1 MLHGKKHWLYHRF
14 TAILLL
20 PLIIWFIYS
29 LSRVPEIT
37 YSNMILWTSKTPN
50 YIFLYMH
57 KPTTITEVLTE
68 LDLIIEDAITNNDRL
83 GLFAY
88 VYRRTT
94 AEILNEVQ
102 LGNFENN
109 AQLEQMDVAFANLY
123 LEAYHNFK
131 KGEKVSACW
140 EFSFTSKEEPL
151 TILQHIMLGI
161 NAHINLD
168 LGIATSET
176 MKGKEI
182 KDIENDFNAVNT
194 VLFSITNELQKRL
207 GRVSPLLFLLDVVGL
222 KSDEEIIDFS
232 MRKAR
237 EQSWISATFLHS
249 IPRSEKKDAIADI
262 DAVVLALSTI
272 IKSPKAF
279 LIRTGL
285 KFISFFEEKNV
296 GKIISKL
303 KES

>member
-1 MLHGKKHWLYHRF
+1 M
-14 TAILLL
+14 
-20 PLIIWFIYS
+20 P
-29 LSRVPEIT
+29 
-37 YSNMILWTSKTPN
+37 
-50 YIFLYMH
+50 
-57 KPTTITEVLTE
+57 KPTTISEVLVE
-68 LDLIIEDAITNNDRL
+68 LDLIIEHSIATNDRL

-88 VYRRTT
+88 IYRRTT
-94 AEILNEVQ
+94 AEILKEVE

-123 LEAYHNFK
+123 LKAYHDFK
-131 KGEKVSACW
+131 NGKPVNQCW
-140 EFSFTSKEEPL
+140 EFSFRCKEEPL

-182 KDIENDFNAVNT
+182 KGIEKDFNAVNT
-194 VLFSITNELQKRL
+194 VLFQITNEMQKRL

-222 KSDEEIIDFS
+222 KSDEKIIDFS

-237 EQSWISATFLHS
+237 EQSWHSASFLHS
-249 IPRSEKKDAIADI
+249 IPVTEKKDAIKDI
-262 DAVVLALSTI
+262 DDVVVALSII
-272 IKSPKAF
+272 IKDPKSF

-285 KFISFFEEKNV
+285 KFIRFFEEKNV
-296 GKIISKL
+296 GKIITKL
-303 KES
+303 KEN